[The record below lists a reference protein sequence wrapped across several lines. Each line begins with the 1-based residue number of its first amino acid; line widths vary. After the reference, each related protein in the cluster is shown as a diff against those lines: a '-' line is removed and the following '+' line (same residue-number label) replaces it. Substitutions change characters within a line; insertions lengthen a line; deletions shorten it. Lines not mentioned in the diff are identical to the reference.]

1 MRDHKVLNGIA
12 RNIRQDIVTMI
23 HGSKSGHPG
32 GSLSAVEIL
41 TSLYFDEMNVDARSP
56 KMEDRDRF
64 VLSKGHA
71 APVLYA
77 TLAEKGYF
85 DKKELNSLRKM
96 GAMLQGHPDMKG
108 TPGVEMSTGSLGQG
122 FSVACGMAMASKLDN
137 APWRVYTLLGDGE
150 VQEGI
155 VWEAAMSAAHY
166 KLDNLVAFLDYNG
179 LQIDGE
185 VEKVMNIGPIMDK
198 FKSFGWNVI
207 EIDGHDFDQIFAA
220 LDMAR
225 ETVGKPTMIIAKTVK
240 GKGVSFMENNASWH
254 GTAPT
259 DSDLEKALA
268 ELGGADNE

>member
-1 MRDHKVLNGIA
+1 MRDHKGLNEIT
-12 RNIRQDIVTMI
+12 RNIRKDIVTMI

-41 TSLYFDEMNVDARSP
+41 TALYFDEMNIDPQNP
-56 KMEDRDRF
+56 KKEDRDRF

-77 TLAEKGYF
+77 TLAERGYF
-85 DKKELNSLRKM
+85 DKKELLSLRKV

-137 APWRVYTLLGDGE
+137 APWRVYALLGDGE
-150 VQEGI
+150 VQEGLI
-155 VWEAAMSAAHY
+155 WEAAMSAAHY
-166 KLDNLVAFLDYNG
+166 NLDNMVAFLDYNG

-185 VEKVMNIGPIMDK
+185 VEKVMNIGPIVDK

-220 LDMAR
+220 LDMAK
-225 ETVGKPTMIIAKTVK
+225 ETVGKPTMIVAKTIK
-240 GKGVSFMENNASWH
+240 GKGVSFMENNAGWH
-254 GTAPT
+254 GNAPS
-259 DSDLEKALA
+259 DNDLEIALS

>member
-1 MRDHKVLNGIA
+1 MRDHKGLNEIT
-12 RNIRQDIVTMI
+12 RSIREDIVSMI
-23 HGSKSGHPG
+23 HAAKSGHPG

-41 TSLYFDEMNVDARSP
+41 TALYFDEMNIDPSNP

-77 TLAEKGYF
+77 TLANKGYF
-85 DKKELNSLRKM
+85 DKEELNGLRKM
-96 GAMLQGHPDMKG
+96 GRMLQGHPDMKG

-137 APWRVYTLLGDGE
+137 APWRVYALLGDGE
-150 VQEGI
+150 CQEGI

-166 KLDNLVAFLDYNG
+166 KLDNMTAFLDYNG
-179 LQIDGE
+179 LQIDGNTDD
-185 VEKVMNIGPIMDK
+185 VMSLGSIVDK

-220 LDMAR
+220 LDMAKS
-225 ETVGKPTMIIAKTVK
+225 TVDKPTMIVAKTIK
-240 GKGVSFMENNASWH
+240 GKGVSFMENQAGWH
-254 GTAPT
+254 GNAP
-259 DSDLEKALA
+259 SDEHLKIALG
-268 ELGGADNE
+268 ELGGDLHE

>member
-12 RNIRQDIVTMI
+12 RNIRRDIVTMI
-23 HGSKSGHPG
+23 HSSKSGHPG

-41 TSLYFDEMNVDARSP
+41 TSLYFDEMNVDNRSP

-71 APVLYA
+71 APVLYS

-85 DKKELNSLRKM
+85 DKSELNSLRKI

-108 TPGVEMSTGSLGQG
+108 IPGVEMSTGSLGQG
-122 FSVACGMAMASKLDN
+122 FSVVCGMAMASKLDN

-150 VQEGI
+150 IQEGI

-166 KLDNLVAFLDYNG
+166 KLDNLVAFLDFNG

-185 VEKVMNIGPIMDK
+185 VEKVMNVGPVMDK

-220 LDMAR
+220 LDMAK

-240 GKGVSFMENNASWH
+240 GKGVSFMENNAGWH
-254 GTAPT
+254 GTAPS
-259 DSDLEKALA
+259 DSDLEKALQ
-268 ELGGADNE
+268 ELGGSDNE

>member
-1 MRDHKVLNGIA
+1 MRDHKGLNEIT
-12 RNIRQDIVTMI
+12 RNIRKDIVTMI

-41 TSLYFDEMNVDARSP
+41 TALYFDEMNIDPENP
-56 KMEDRDRF
+56 KKEDRDRF

-77 TLAEKGYF
+77 TLAERGYF
-85 DKKELNSLRKM
+85 DKKELLSLRKV

-137 APWRVYTLLGDGE
+137 APWRVYALLGDGE
-150 VQEGI
+150 VQEGLI
-155 VWEAAMSAAHY
+155 WEAAMSAAHY
-166 KLDNLVAFLDYNG
+166 KLDNMVAFLDYNG

-185 VEKVMNIGPIMDK
+185 VEKVMNIGPIVDK

-220 LDMAR
+220 LDMAK
-225 ETVGKPTMIIAKTVK
+225 ETVGKPTMIVAKTVK
-240 GKGVSFMENNASWH
+240 GKGVSFMENNAGWH
-254 GTAPT
+254 GNAPS
-259 DSDLEKALA
+259 DNDLEIALS

>member
-1 MRDHKVLNGIA
+1 MRDHKGLNEIT
-12 RNIRQDIVTMI
+12 RNIRKDIVTMI

-41 TSLYFDEMNVDARSP
+41 TALYFDEMNIDPQNP
-56 KMEDRDRF
+56 KKEDRDRF

-77 TLAEKGYF
+77 TLAERGYF
-85 DKKELNSLRKM
+85 DKKELLSLRKV

-108 TPGVEMSTGSLGQG
+108 TPGVEISTGSLGQG

-137 APWRVYTLLGDGE
+137 APWRVYALLGDGE
-150 VQEGI
+150 VQEGLI
-155 VWEAAMSAAHY
+155 WEAAMSAAHY
-166 KLDNLVAFLDYNG
+166 KLDNMVAFLDYNG

-185 VEKVMNIGPIMDK
+185 VEKVMNIGPIVDK

-220 LDMAR
+220 LDMAK
-225 ETVGKPTMIIAKTVK
+225 ETVGKPTMIVAKTIK
-240 GKGVSFMENNASWH
+240 GKGVSFMENNAGWH
-254 GTAPT
+254 GNAPS
-259 DSDLEKALA
+259 DNDLEIALS

>member
-1 MRDHKVLNGIA
+1 MRDHKGLNEIT
-12 RNIRQDIVTMI
+12 RNIRKDIVTMI

-41 TSLYFDEMNVDARSP
+41 TALYFDEMNIDPENP
-56 KMEDRDRF
+56 KKEDRDRF

-77 TLAEKGYF
+77 TLAERGYF
-85 DKKELNSLRKM
+85 DKKELLSLRKV

-108 TPGVEMSTGSLGQG
+108 TPGVEISTGSLGQG

-137 APWRVYTLLGDGE
+137 APWRVYALLGDGE
-150 VQEGI
+150 VQEGLI
-155 VWEAAMSAAHY
+155 WEAAMSAAHY
-166 KLDNLVAFLDYNG
+166 KLDNMVAFLDYNG

-185 VEKVMNIGPIMDK
+185 VEKVMNIGPIVDK

-220 LDMAR
+220 LDMAK
-225 ETVGKPTMIIAKTVK
+225 ETVGKPTMIVAKTIK
-240 GKGVSFMENNASWH
+240 GKGVSFMENNAGWH
-254 GTAPT
+254 GNAPS
-259 DSDLEKALA
+259 DNDLEIALA